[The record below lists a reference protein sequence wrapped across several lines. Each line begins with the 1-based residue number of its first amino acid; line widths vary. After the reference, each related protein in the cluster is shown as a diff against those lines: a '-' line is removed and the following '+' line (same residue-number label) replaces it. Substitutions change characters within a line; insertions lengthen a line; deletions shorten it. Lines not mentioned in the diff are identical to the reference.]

1 MRGYGSGSGADNASG
16 SFNLERGMKFLKICL
31 LCVMGLG
38 LAGVGQAQTAIYG
51 EFTGAKVSA
60 SDSGWM
66 YGPTFGLYHD
76 SGHGLIATG
85 LDVRGTF
92 AGRGDTNGA
101 GSSQTLDT
109 LMGGVRL
116 AITPHVLPIKPY
128 VEALGG
134 LGHLKTGQG
143 TQRTS
148 STKFAY
154 QFLGGI
160 DLTVLP
166 RIDWRVVEFSYGR
179 LAGLGDSFA
188 PKSLSTGIVF
198 RLP

>member
-1 MRGYGSGSGADNASG
+1 MNMKCFRIGLLLLVAS
-16 SFNLERGMKFLKICL
+16 
-31 LCVMGLG
+31 G
-38 LAGVGQAQTAIYG
+38 LAGVAQAQTAIYG
-51 EFTGAKVSA
+51 EFTGAKISSSNTA
-60 SDSGWM
+60 WM
-66 YGPTFGLYHD
+66 YGPTIGLYHD
-76 SGHGLIATG
+76 SGHGLFATG

-101 GSSQTLDT
+101 GSSQTLNT

-116 AITPHVLPIKPY
+116 AITPRVLPIKPY
-128 VEALGG
+128 GEVLGG

-143 TQRTS
+143 SARTS

-154 QFLGGI
+154 QFIGGI
-160 DLTVLP
+160 DFTVLP
-166 RIDWRVVEFSYGR
+166 RVDWRVVEFSYGR

-188 PKSLSTGIVF
+188 PKTLSTGIVF